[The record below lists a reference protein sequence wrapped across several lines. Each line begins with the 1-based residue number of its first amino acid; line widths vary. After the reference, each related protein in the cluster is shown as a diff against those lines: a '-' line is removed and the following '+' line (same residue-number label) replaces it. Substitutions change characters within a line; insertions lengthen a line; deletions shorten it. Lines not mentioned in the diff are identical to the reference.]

1 MLQLKSEFRV
11 EIVSRFDDKTFQMD
25 HDIKLMN
32 KLGQEGW
39 ILLSTSTMG
48 QIIYG
53 YFAKPKN
60 EQASFTLD
68 ET

>member
-1 MLQLKSEFRV
+1 MLQLRSEFRV
-11 EIVSRFDDKTFQMD
+11 EIVSRFDDKTFQMN
-25 HDIKLMN
+25 HDIKLLN

-39 ILLSTSTMG
+39 ILVSTSTMG
-48 QIIYG
+48 QMIYG

-60 EQASFTLD
+60 EQTSFMPD